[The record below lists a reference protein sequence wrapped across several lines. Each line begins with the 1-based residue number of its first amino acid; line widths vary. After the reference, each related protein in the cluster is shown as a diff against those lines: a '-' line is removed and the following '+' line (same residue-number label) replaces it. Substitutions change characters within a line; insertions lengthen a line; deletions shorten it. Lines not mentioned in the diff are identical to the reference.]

1 MNEGSFDE
9 STPALYDISG
19 NGYHMHLSEH
29 FEGSNVSTFAE
40 DVPQRTDIENAVV
53 INEVMPNPMGSDGG
67 KEWIELHNRWFTP
80 VHLKDWSIQ
89 GGSTNESHSFDPD
102 IQISSGGYALL
113 GKLRIALIMVDTHQT
128 MPMETR

>member
-1 MNEGSFDE
+1 MTVDHQIGEIRAFQVTAEEYTTVDELRLSDIIRYNSGFIPVSNFGLDENTLGYWRMNEGSFDE
-9 STPALYDISG
+9 NTPALYDISG

-67 KEWIELHNRWFTP
+67 K
-80 VHLKDWSIQ
+80 
-89 GGSTNESHSFDPD
+89 G
-102 IQISSGGYALL
+102 
-113 GKLRIALIMVDTHQT
+113 VDRNSQ
-128 MPMETR
+128 